1 MGAFSS
7 KEEKP
12 VSVTDNALTTSDK
25 HYPQKTAQQLD
36 DRLSGFKFKPLLDG
50 EKPSFQ
56 FKTLHT
62 NTDNPTSKNTTPIAN
77 TSTNADLQG
86 FRFKTLES
94 AAKPLQQ
101 QQANNLTQANSSAV
115 DINLAGF
122 RFKTIEPAKQTKQNA
137 EKLTKI
143 STIIQPKEKLN
154 LDHVITKQ
162 LQSLNLNSETQ
173 TPKRVI
179 ATAKGTIPKTAN
191 TVQTREPEK
200 KNHLQTYADS
210 DVYTSDESSEAEDDA
225 YSYMTDDDSFENLT
239 SNSSTESDS
248 LFNLNLHDK
257 AKAISKQDYTPA
269 SIKSKKA
276 AKKLNT
282 STKST
287 GKTAAR
293 VTPKKTTATPDSSVQ
308 ERYKKSEKFLQGQ
321 IC

>member
-25 HYPQKTAQQLD
+25 HYPQKTAQQMD

-50 EKPSFQ
+50 EKPSFH
-56 FKTLHT
+56 FKSLSSI
-62 NTDNPTSKNTTPIAN
+62 TDNPTSKTTTPIAN

-94 AAKPLQQ
+94 AAKPLQQQ

-122 RFKTIEPAKQTKQNA
+122 RFKTIEPAKQTKQNV

-179 ATAKGTIPKTAN
+179 ATAKRTIPKT

-200 KNHLQTYADS
+200 KNHLQTYADL
-210 DVYTSDESSEAEDDA
+210 DIYTSDESSEAEDDA

-308 ERYKKSEKFLQGQ
+308 KRYKKSEKFYKDKYVK
-321 IC
+321 